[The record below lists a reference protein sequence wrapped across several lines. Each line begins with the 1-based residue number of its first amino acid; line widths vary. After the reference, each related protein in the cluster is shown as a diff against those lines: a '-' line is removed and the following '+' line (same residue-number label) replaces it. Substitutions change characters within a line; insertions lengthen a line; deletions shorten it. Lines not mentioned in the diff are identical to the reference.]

1 MSATRDLLQ
10 LNSRWQR
17 LIKEEKERRRN
28 ALIAE
33 PMPNESIEKN
43 DIDIN
48 EFLGT
53 IEDNTSSSLRNDD
66 ELLSYRPIIPV
77 TKISV
82 PNEVS
87 REQIVQQFTLNKNQR
102 AAFSIITGHLDGL
115 DKLNEGILR
124 MKTNEV
130 FINT

>member
-1 MSATRDLLQ
+1 M
-10 LNSRWQR
+10 NSKWQR

-43 DIDIN
+43 DMDIN

-53 IEDNTSSSLRNDD
+53 IEDNTSSSLRNND

-77 TKISV
+77 TKVSV

-87 REQIVQQFTLNKNQR
+87 REQIAQQFTLNKNQR
-102 AAFSIITGHLDGL
+102 AAFFIITGHVDGL
-115 DKLNEGILR
+115 DKLNEGTLR
-124 MKTNEV
+124 M
-130 FINT
+130 